1 VTDVVE
7 PRIVDG
13 APTRRPARSLLSVLG
28 LAFGLSII
36 VGNTIGS
43 GILRTPGEVARLLP
57 NATLFLSAWIL
68 GACYAFLGANGLAE
82 LATMMPESGGYTV
95 YLRRA
100 MGLYAGFVIGWTDW
114 LSTCSS
120 AALAALVIG
129 EYTTI
134 LLGSSVSLGPAIASA
149 VILGFALLQ
158 WRGIREGS
166 LAQNLTALAKTLA
179 FAILIGACFL
189 LGRGFEG
196 SGTAAA
202 AAPSGFALL
211 AAFVVA
217 MQSVIF
223 TYDGYNGVVYFSG
236 ELRNPARDIPRSIF
250 GGVLAVAIIYV
261 LVNVG
266 FLYVL
271 PLGRMAG
278 DPLVAAGAAKEMFGP
293 KGDAVIRI
301 LTIASLVSAL
311 NAYLLMTPR
320 VLYRLS
326 VFGFFSAGSYVNRGG
341 TPAIALWLSTAV
353 VLALVL
359 TGTVQIVLAVTAF
372 FFVAQYALVFLSLFI
387 LRKKEPDAPRPF
399 RARGHPWTTALV
411 LVFSVAFLVANVFA
425 DTRNSIY
432 SVVLVAL
439 SWPVYRLIRPKRVSP
454 SAS

>member
-1 VTDVVE
+1 
-7 PRIVDG
+7 
-13 APTRRPARSLLSVLG
+13 
-28 LAFGLSII
+28 
-36 VGNTIGS
+36 
-43 GILRTPGEVARLLP
+43 
-57 NATLFLSAWIL
+57 
-68 GACYAFLGANGLAE
+68 
-82 LATMMPESGGYTV
+82 
-95 YLRRA
+95 

-129 EYTTI
+129 EYATI
-134 LLGSSVSLGPAIASA
+134 LLGASLSLGPAIASA

-179 FAILIGACFL
+179 FAILIGACFV
-189 LGRGFEG
+189 LGRGFQG
-196 SGTAAA
+196 SGAVAAG
-202 AAPSGFALL
+202 APSGFALL

-271 PLGRMAG
+271 PLSRMAG

-326 VFGFFSAGSYVNRGG
+326 VFGFFSAGRYVNRGG

-372 FFVAQYALVFLSLFI
+372 FFVAQYALAFLSLFI
-387 LRKKEPDAPRPF
+387 LRRKEPDTPRPF
-399 RARGHPWTTALV
+399 RAKGHPWTTALV
-411 LVFSVAFLVANVFA
+411 LLFSVAFLVANVFA

-432 SVVLVAL
+432 SVLLVAL
-439 SWPVYRLIRPKRVSP
+439 SWPVYRLIRPKGASGSP
-454 SAS
+454 A